1 MWMFRYWVVAWALFG
16 ASALAQ
22 GLEIIHLRHRLADQ
36 VMPDLR
42 PLLAPGAALSGQG
55 SMLLLRTTPANLAE
69 LRQALDALDRPLR
82 RLVISVRHAG
92 RQAEQGGSVTVDAGI
107 GRRTVTISG
116 SVSESRSTRGEH
128 VAQRVQTVEGG
139 RAFINVGQSSPV
151 ATRQM
156 VQTPRGTEIR
166 ETLAYRDTGTGFYV
180 EPRLAGEHVTLAIVT
195 ANDAPGALPGSAEL
209 RRVVSTVS
217 GRLGEWI
224 ALAGSMQQ
232 TERGAGGF
240 GSFGAAG
247 RTDESQLW
255 LMVEELP

>member
-1 MWMFRYWVVAWALFG
+1 MTMFRCWVVAWALFG
-16 ASALAQ
+16 GSALAQ

-36 VMPDLR
+36 VIPELR
-42 PLLAPGAALSGQG
+42 PLLAPGATLSGEG
-55 SMLLLRTTPANLAE
+55 NLLLLRTTPANLAE
-69 LRQALDALDRPLR
+69 LRQVLDVLDRPLR

-92 RQAEQGGSVTVDAGI
+92 RQAAQGGGVTVDAGI
-107 GRRTVTISG
+107 GRGAVVISG

-151 ATRQM
+151 ATRQV

-166 ETLAYRDTGTGFYV
+166 EILAYRDTGTGFHV
-180 EPRLAGEHVTLAIVT
+180 EPRLVGDQVTLAIVT
-195 ANDAPGALPGSAEL
+195 ANDAPGALPGSAEV

-224 ALAGSMQQ
+224 SLAGSVQQ
-232 TERGAGGF
+232 AEHGSGGF
-240 GSFGAAG
+240 GATSRGEAM
-247 RTDESQLW
+247 QVW